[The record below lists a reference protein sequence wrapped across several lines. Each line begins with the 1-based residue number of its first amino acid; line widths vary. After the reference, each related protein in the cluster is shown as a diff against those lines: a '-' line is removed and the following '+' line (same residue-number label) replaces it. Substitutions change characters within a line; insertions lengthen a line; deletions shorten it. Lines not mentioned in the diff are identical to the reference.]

1 MGVFVDS
8 EQKLIFE
15 SFWLRFGSICLH
27 FSSRVPLLHATPPT
41 FCLSD
46 FTTPTILFVWYYN
59 SKLFHSQGLH
69 LFFVCLS
76 DFTPHFVF
84 PILQHQFYTSNF
96 FVWWFH
102 LLLFVCQ
109 VSRFQLNLFVWF
121 YTPNFLFV
129 TSTPQTFLFVSFYTS
144 KFFVRLIWH
153 FFIVNIA
160 LPDASVL
167 CNFWFYIVASSMNQ
181 NLGREQKGFI
191 KGTFI
196 SFQSGFAAAEAR
208 VINSGL
214 ISIVPSQLPFLRSR
228 FPRWR
233 TFSMFSF
240 LFFFCIN
247 LEKNSKA
254 G

>member
-46 FTTPTILFVWYYN
+46 FTTPT
-59 SKLFHSQGLH
+59 
-69 LFFVCLS
+69 
-76 DFTPHFVF
+76 
-84 PILQHQFYTSNF
+84 
-96 FVWWFH
+96 
-102 LLLFVCQ
+102 
-109 VSRFQLNLFVWF
+109 
-121 YTPNFLFV
+121 
-129 TSTPQTFLFVSFYTS
+129 FLFVSFYNS
-144 KFFVRLIWH
+144 NLFLCRLIWH

-160 LPDASVL
+160 LANASIVQFL
-167 CNFWFYIVASSMNQ
+167 ILYHCLLLESESWEGTKRVHQRNFH
-181 NLGREQKGFI
+181 
-191 KGTFI
+191 FI
-196 SFQSGFAAAEAR
+196 SIRFCCCWGQSHQQRF
-208 VINSGL
+208 
-214 ISIVPSQLPFLRSR
+214 ISIVPSKLPFSRSR

>member
-46 FTTPTILFVWYYN
+46 FTTPT
-59 SKLFHSQGLH
+59 
-69 LFFVCLS
+69 
-76 DFTPHFVF
+76 
-84 PILQHQFYTSNF
+84 
-96 FVWWFH
+96 
-102 LLLFVCQ
+102 
-109 VSRFQLNLFVWF
+109 
-121 YTPNFLFV
+121 
-129 TSTPQTFLFVSFYTS
+129 FLFVSFYNS
-144 KFFVRLIWH
+144 NLFLCRLIWH

-196 SFQSGFAAAEAR
+196 SFQSGFVAAEAR
-208 VINSGL
+208 VINSG
-214 ISIVPSQLPFLRSR
+214 S
-228 FPRWR
+228 FPL
-233 TFSMFSF
+233 FPLSF
-240 LFFFCIN
+240 LFCA
-247 LEKNSKA
+247 A
-254 G
+254 GSQDDVLFQCSRFYILLLY